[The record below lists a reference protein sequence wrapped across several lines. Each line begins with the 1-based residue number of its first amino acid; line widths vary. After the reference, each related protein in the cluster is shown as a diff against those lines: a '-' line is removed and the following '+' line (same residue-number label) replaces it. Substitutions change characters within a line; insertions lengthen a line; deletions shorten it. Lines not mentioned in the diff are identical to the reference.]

1 LNYRLSYNIPSLRNR
16 QVRFGNDHPSMLL
29 LAEEMRKQGGRD
41 FKLEELTWTDIT
53 PSAWKEQDAAK
64 S

>member
-1 LNYRLSYNIPSLRNR
+1 
-16 QVRFGNDHPSMLL
+16 MLL